1 MSQHE
6 VDLWLRH
13 HLFDEVPIGIC
24 VIDRDFKIVRANR
37 WFRERYADP
46 IGCLCYRVYKD
57 QSRPCEQCGALRT
70 FEDGKVRQREE
81 RGPVEGD
88 RPRWYHVE
96 NIPIVRKDGTIP
108 YVVEMSTDISHLK
121 ELEHQKLEAERLA
134 AVGQTV
140 AGLAH
145 GIKNIIMG
153 LEGGMYVVNSGL
165 KRNDTERLL
174 SGWQMLEEEITRISS
189 FAKEF
194 LDFAKGRQPQV
205 EVIDPNQVAE
215 QVIDLFKERAAASG
229 VDLEGDL
236 DPRIEPAPFEKEG
249 LHVCLTNLVS
259 NAIDACEMSETGG
272 TMVVVR
278 SLEEDGAVVFEVS
291 DNGGGMDYEVQR
303 RVFTNFFST
312 KAAGRGTGLGLL
324 TTRKIVQQHGGEVW
338 FDSVEGKG
346 SVFRLEFPR
355 SRLPRPGADTEDQPE
370 QKRSEKEARDGE
382 STGQEDTGG
391 RG

>member
-6 VDLWLRH
+6 VDHWLKH

-24 VIDRDFKIVRANR
+24 VIDRTFTIIRANSHFKELYGDR
-37 WFRERYADP
+37 V
-46 IGCLCYRVYKD
+46 GCLCYRVYKNR
-57 QSRPCEQCGALRT
+57 SLPCEECGALET
-70 FEDGKVRQREE
+70 FADGQVHQREE
-81 RGPVEGD
+81 QGPAEGNL
-88 RPRWYHVE
+88 PRWYYVE
-96 NIPIVRKDGTIP
+96 NIPIFRPDGAIP

-121 ELEHQKLEAERLA
+121 DLEQQKLEAERLA

-194 LDFAKGRQPQV
+194 LDFARGREPQV

-215 QVIDLFKERAAASG
+215 QVIELFRDRAASSG
-229 VDLEGDL
+229 IDLEGDL
-236 DPRIEPAPFEKEG
+236 DQRIEPAPFERDG

-259 NAIDACEMSETGG
+259 NAIDACEMSETVG
-272 TMVVVR
+272 TKVVVR
-278 SLEEDGAVVFEVS
+278 SHEEDEAIVFEVS
-291 DNGGGMDYEVQR
+291 DDGGGMDYEVQR

-324 TTRKIVQQHGGEVW
+324 TTRKIVQQHGGSVW

-355 SRLPRPGADTEDQPE
+355 SRLPAAEEPGRDTE
-370 QKRSEKEARDGE
+370 RTEKEASDGQ
-382 STGQEDTGG
+382 STGQTSAGGGG
-391 RG
+391 RA